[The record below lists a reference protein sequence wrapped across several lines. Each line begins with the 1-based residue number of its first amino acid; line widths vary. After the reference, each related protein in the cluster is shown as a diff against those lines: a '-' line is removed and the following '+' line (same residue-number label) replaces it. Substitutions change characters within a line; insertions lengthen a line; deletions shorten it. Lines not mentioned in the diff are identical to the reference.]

1 MAKKAKV
8 ETTSGSIFDII
19 NSVDNGCELIENSA
33 GAQITEY
40 ISTGSYILNAAITG
54 SMFRGIPCGRV
65 TTLAG
70 EPGAGKSFLAL
81 SVCREAQKQG
91 YVPIYLDSEGAQD
104 VNSVSRLGVD
114 TKRFMIKQ
122 VNTISEVSTFIL
134 NLCTKLEAIPA
145 ENRDKVIIVLDSLG
159 NLTSNKEAE
168 DILNATGKRDMT
180 KQQEIKALFRVSA
193 TPLAKL
199 HIPFIV
205 VSHIYQTQDLFSKAV
220 VSGGSGINYNSS
232 VTLMLSAAKL
242 NGADKDNDKA
252 AENAK
257 GELMK
262 TGVIVTAKPNKS
274 RFTIPQKVSFYIP
287 FFKAPNPF
295 VGLDQYMTWEN
306 SGIGKGKCYTQKEY
320 EKLKPAE
327 QSACVSFE
335 FEGETKYALLK
346 DSARNIV
353 ISHLGCD
360 IPVSDFFTSKVFNEE
375 FMKKFDDNVIKPSF
389 ELPDQSKWDNDDEL
403 VSELIDEV
411 EY

>member
-19 NSVDNGCELIENSA
+19 NSVDNGCELIEDSA

-411 EY
+411 ED